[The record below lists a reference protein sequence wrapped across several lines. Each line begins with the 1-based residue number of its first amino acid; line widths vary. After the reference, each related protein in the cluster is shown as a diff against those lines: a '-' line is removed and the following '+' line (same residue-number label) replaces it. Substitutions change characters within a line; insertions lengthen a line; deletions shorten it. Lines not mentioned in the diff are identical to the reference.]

1 MAFLILDIIV
11 GCFVTGGGRG
21 WGVAH
26 VLLLGHN
33 LQKHI
38 GQEALSELEDVIDLL
53 SLAHLVI
60 HARPSPQVLLENWG

>member
-1 MAFLILDIIV
+1 M
-11 GCFVTGGGRG
+11 
-21 WGVAH
+21 AH

-38 GQEALSELEDVIDLL
+38 GQKTLSELENVIDL